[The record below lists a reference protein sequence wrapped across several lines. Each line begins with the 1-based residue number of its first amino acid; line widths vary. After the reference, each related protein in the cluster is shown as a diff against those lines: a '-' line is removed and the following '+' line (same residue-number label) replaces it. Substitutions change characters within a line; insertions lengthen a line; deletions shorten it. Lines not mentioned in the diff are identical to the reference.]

1 MVDVFCVNLR
11 GGLCNKLICFSEAC
25 IIKRK
30 REPQNT

>member
-1 MVDVFCVNLR
+1 MVDVLCVNLR

-25 IIKRK
+25 IIRK